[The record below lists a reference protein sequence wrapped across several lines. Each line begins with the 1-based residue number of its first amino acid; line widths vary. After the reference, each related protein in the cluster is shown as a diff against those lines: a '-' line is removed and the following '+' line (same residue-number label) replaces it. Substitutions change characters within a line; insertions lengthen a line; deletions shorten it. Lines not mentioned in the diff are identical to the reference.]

1 VEQSERL
8 ATLVGDLRHLSV
20 PAPREARPVV
30 EVSPVVLRVASML
43 DWRFRRGVTL
53 RTEFAPDLPSAS
65 IAAHELEQILINL
78 LSNALDAIAGR
89 PGPLVQVRAQAAT
102 SLSGAAVI
110 ELLVADNG
118 SGVPRSVRERLFVDF
133 FTTKGH
139 EEGTGLGLAVSREL
153 ARAAG
158 GDLVLLESPGTW
170 NEPATTVFKVTLL
183 SSSATTPGRGAP
195 P

>member
-1 VEQSERL
+1 
-8 ATLVGDLRHLSV
+8 
-20 PAPREARPVV
+20 
-30 EVSPVVLRVASML
+30 
-43 DWRFRRGVTL
+43 
-53 RTEFAPDLPSAS
+53 
-65 IAAHELEQILINL
+65 
-78 LSNALDAIAGR
+78 
-89 PGPLVQVRAQAAT
+89 VQVRAQVAT
-102 SLSGAAVI
+102 SPSGAAVVEI
-110 ELLVADNG
+110 LVADNG

-170 NEPATTVFKVTLL
+170 NEPATTVFRVTLP
-183 SSSATTPGRGAP
+183 SSSGRGAP